1 MGGRRVHIPPNES
14 TQHWTGLDGCVQ
26 KKKKKRKRKYEQ
38 ENKLASPKGTFEI
51 SLTKPRWGKRKLR
64 RRIYPPFIRPRP
76 RPPFAL
82 VFPYSCGPDMP
93 IPLGGHIFQKL
104 EIRRRRRRRFAVS
117 AARDGR
123 GTDGGG
129 IADGRGR
136 EKKPHC
142 LSSSLLFLFLKH
154 PPSSYSRYLCHGQ
167 PQQPYYFV
175 SHPRLSVSIPA
186 PRKKGHEFFKAP
198 FQLLLAAFFTDG
210 VLKRSKLEDKKKKK
224 MPSLSISS
232 SNPWLDLLSLSCK
245 EAPTEIPP
253 PPSERGP
260 SSKFSLGRRGEGCRS
275 L

>member
-1 MGGRRVHIPPNES
+1 MKVRSI
-14 TQHWTGLDGCVQ
+14 GLDWTDVC
-26 KKKKKRKRKYEQ
+26 KRKRKKEK
-38 ENKLASPKGTFEI
+38 ENMSKRINLRLPKGHLKFP
-51 SLTKPRWGKRKLR
+51 LRNPDGGKRKLR

-93 IPLGGHIFQKL
+93 IPLEGHIFQKL

-142 LSSSLLFLFLKH
+142 LSSSLLFLFSKH

-232 SNPWLDLLSLSCK
+232 PNPWLDLLSLSCK

-253 PPSERGP
+253 PPTERGL
-260 SSKFSLGRRGEGCRS
+260 SSKFSLGRRGGGCRS